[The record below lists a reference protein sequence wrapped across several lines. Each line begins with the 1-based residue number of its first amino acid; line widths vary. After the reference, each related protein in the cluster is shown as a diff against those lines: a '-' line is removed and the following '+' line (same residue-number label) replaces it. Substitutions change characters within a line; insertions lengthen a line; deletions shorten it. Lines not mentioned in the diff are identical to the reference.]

1 MGFDCIIAADGG
13 ANKCYDIDIVPDYI
27 IGDFDS
33 ISSEALDFFE
43 DKNTHIIHAPS
54 QSTLDFQEAIWLA
67 ETIFSGENFQHGL
80 DTRRSIFLESSVTS
94 KNLNQS
100 AKNKPMQITIFAG
113 LSDSEID
120 HTLGNLLLGVSLPD
134 YITLKFFQPD
144 SEIYIS
150 KKSLTLEGEKN
161 DIVSV
166 IPLQKTTGLNY
177 INLLYPVNNQ
187 DVDTGWLGCR
197 NRMTGRQATINFTS

>member
-1 MGFDCIIAADGG
+1 
-13 ANKCYDIDIVPDYI
+13 
-27 IGDFDS
+27 
-33 ISSEALDFFE
+33 
-43 DKNTHIIHAPS
+43 
-54 QSTLDFQEAIWLA
+54 
-67 ETIFSGENFQHGL
+67 
-80 DTRRSIFLESSVTS
+80 
-94 KNLNQS
+94 

-177 INLLYPVNNQ
+177 INLLYPVSNL

-197 NRMTGRQATINFTS
+197 NRMAGQQATINFTSGTLLIVRHKSKS